1 MDLLKKSKNKP
12 KEVKSN
18 REIIIDPTEIA
29 EKNCRKFNSS
39 FHKDEKNNPKEQH
52 LQQANV
58 RTFEIKNEISLFRKL
73 ILEEDMIGEDCIS
86 TRRFWLTYRT
96 QLPNLFSLTKILLNI
111 QASTAFVER
120 YFSICGITCNV
131 RNTNMADQTII
142 MRSVLKSNIET
153 LDNLAHE
160 EEQDDE

>member
-1 MDLLKKSKNKP
+1 MIQPKLL
-12 KEVKSN
+12 
-18 REIIIDPTEIA
+18 
-29 EKNCRKFNSS
+29 EKNCRKLYST
-39 FHKDEKNNPKEQH
+39 FHKDEKNNPKEQQ

-58 RTFEIKNEISLFRKL
+58 RTIEIKNEISLFRKL

-96 QLPNLFSLTKILLNI
+96 RLPNLLSLTKILLNI

-131 RNTNMADQTII
+131 ISTNMADKQ
-142 MRSVLKSNIET
+142 
-153 LDNLAHE
+153 
-160 EEQDDE
+160 